1 MKGVI
6 ILLTVYLSPIENM
19 QFENSNDKFFDRNV
33 LDYKIDDVVKQLI
46 KTIDNTE
53 YRDNGYI
60 AAKFSP
66 EMCVSITE
74 LSTGCKTAI
83 NVYLHPNIIF
93 NAVECGANA
102 LAAICKFTRGKIYLP
117 TYIPCA
123 DFENTIEVIS
133 KNGRTTVNNAD
144 DLTGELSRYYGFG

>member
-6 ILLTVYLSPIENM
+6 ILLTVYLSPIGDM
-19 QFENSNDKFFDRNV
+19 QFENSNDRFFDRNV
-33 LDYKIDDVVKQLI
+33 LNYKIDDEVKQLI

-60 AAKFSP
+60 VAKFSP

-74 LSTGCKTAI
+74 LSTGCKAAI
-83 NVYLHPNIIF
+83 NVYLNPDIIF
-93 NAVECGANA
+93 NAVECGSNA

-123 DFENTIEVIS
+123 DFENTIEIIS
-133 KNGRTTVNNAD
+133 NKGRTTVNNEC
-144 DLTGELSRYYGFG
+144 DLSERLGRYYGF